1 MEELKK
7 LSDVTGPDERQK
19 AFAVVDSTSG
29 LFRALTFL
37 DVYQNTATIRL
48 HDGVPD
54 VIRSHFATAQNLL
67 VFSWFFYPFNVTAE
81 FLAYV
86 TVELALKE
94 RFKRERR
101 QSFRDL
107 VKLAVAQGL
116 VKDEGFSRVRE
127 RSEPDDSLD
136 QVIGVVPQQVT
147 SYTEIL
153 IDTMPYLRNT
163 LAHGNP
169 TLHPNGASSVRL
181 CAEFINQL
189 FPRTSS

>member
-19 AFAVVDSTSG
+19 AFAVIDSTSG
-29 LFRALTFL
+29 QFRALTFL
-37 DVYQNTATIRL
+37 DVYQDTATITL

-94 RFKRERR
+94 LFKTEVRANGER
-101 QSFRDL
+101 SFKAL
-107 VKLAVAQGL
+107 VKLAVTRGL
-116 VKDEGFSRVRE
+116 VRDEGFTHIR
-127 RSEPDDSLD
+127 
-136 QVIGVVPQQVT
+136 G
-147 SYTEIL
+147 
-153 IDTMPYLRNT
+153 
-163 LAHGNP
+163 
-169 TLHPNGASSVRL
+169 
-181 CAEFINQL
+181 
-189 FPRTSS
+189 

>member
-1 MEELKK
+1 
-7 LSDVTGPDERQK
+7 VTGPDERQK
-19 AFAVVDSTSG
+19 AFAVIDSTSG
-29 LFRALTFL
+29 QFRALTCR

-48 HDGVPD
+48 HEGVPD

-81 FLAYV
+81 FLAHV

-94 RFKRERR
+94 RFKPERR

-147 SYTEIL
+147 GYAEIL

-163 LAHGNP
+163 LAHGSP
-169 TLHPNGASSVRL
+169 MLHPNGASSVRL

-189 FPRTSS
+189 FPRRSS